1 MAVNLQVTLM
11 VMMNGAT
18 TKLVGL
24 LNAKPL
30 SSMIEAETF
39 LTNVE
44 GTWDNLST
52 LTILVPDSQT
62 GLMSRMRITKT
73 VLDHSIPMFTI
84 IQG

>member
-1 MAVNLQVTLM
+1 MPMNLQVTLM
-11 VMMNGAT
+11 VMMNGTT

-30 SSMIEAETF
+30 NSMIEAETF
-39 LTNVE
+39 LSNVE
-44 GTWDNLST
+44 GTWDNLGT

-62 GLMSRMRITKT
+62 GLVSRMRITRA
-73 VLDHSIPMFTI
+73 VLDNSIPMFSI